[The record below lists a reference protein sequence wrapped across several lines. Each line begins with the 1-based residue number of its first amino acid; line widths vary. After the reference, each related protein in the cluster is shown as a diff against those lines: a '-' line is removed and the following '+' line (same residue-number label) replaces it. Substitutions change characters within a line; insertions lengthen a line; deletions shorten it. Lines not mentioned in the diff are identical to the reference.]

1 MKPKLPWWKGPLM
14 SRVLIEVAVAVLI
27 AVANSIRPA
36 LKKRK
41 QKTGAAR

>member
-27 AVANSIRPA
+27 AVANSIRPHIR
-36 LKKRK
+36 KKPK
-41 QKTGAAR
+41 SK